1 MTTAQSLMEFILNL
15 LRDSDAK
22 AAFVADP
29 HKALADAGLG
39 EVCSEDVS
47 DAMSY
52 VAEYH
57 PVTFVGSHEDHPE
70 ATNFAPHPASDRPD
84 HNYGPDPHASPVHQL
99 EYVTNNYSYTDN
111 HDTLVDKSVN
121 QHIWNEGTLAQ
132 RFDDHSVTAT
142 DHSVASGG
150 DINGAVANGNNNVL
164 GDGDSVGN
172 ATRLDDHSVRTAF
185 TGNNIADHGGVSG
198 HDNNDNATN
207 PQRSNVATNNSA
219 LENSPRTSQDT
230 TNNDSFNDSHNREPH
245 QTTVDSYN
253 DDSHHNATTDSLNHQ
268 SFNDES
274 FNHNLNNHES
284 FDHDSAIT
292 STDQHGLLNANL
304 SPAIALPI
312 HDNELNV
319 LNHNEHHLPA

>member
-1 MTTAQSLMEFILNL
+1 MTMAQSLMDFILNL
-15 LRDSDAK
+15 LRDNDAK

-29 HKALADAGLG
+29 HRALADAGLG

-57 PVTFVGSHEDHPE
+57 PVTFVGNPEDHP
-70 ATNFAPHPASDRPD
+70 APTNFAPHPANDGPDHNYRPD

-99 EYVTNNYSYTDN
+99 QYVTNNYSYTDN

-121 QHIWNEGTLAQ
+121 QHILNEGTLAQ

-150 DINGAVANGNNNVL
+150 DIDGPVANGNNNVL

-172 ATRLDDHSVRTAF
+172 TTRLDDHSVRTAF
-185 TGNNIADHGGVSG
+185 TGNNIADHGGVAG

-207 PQRSNVATNNSA
+207 PQRSNVATDHSA

-230 TNNDSFNDSHNREPH
+230 TNNDSFNDSHND
-245 QTTVDSYN
+245 DSHH
-253 DDSHHNATTDSLNHQ
+253 DDSHHNATTDSLNHHNV
-268 SFNDES
+268 NDES
-274 FNHNLNNHES
+274 FNHNVNNHES

-312 HDNELNV
+312 HDNALNV
-319 LNHNEHHLPA
+319 LSDNEHHLPT